1 MIGPKADKRGAR
13 ACRADGT
20 SSSPP
25 HFPQILGASPRRDKK
40 GGLRADLSVSG
51 QDPFPHPVSSPGDRA
66 LWEGDEKQKR
76 NFIRWSGEVIST
88 SRVWAE
94 KSCVGTVSE
103 STTWVPQRGGA
114 LWGSCDHTQ
123 LGVETYLP
131 RPSRAGQVDL
141 KPDCFNSA
149 LCPTTSSAGV
159 SNCLLKE
166 QMSLTWVS
174 SPAGWL
180 SSCMALGKLR
190 SSLELSLCYPS
201 KENSETS

>member
-1 MIGPKADKRGAR
+1 MRNRSETSSGGQVRSFPRPESGLRKAAWAQFLRAPRGA
-13 ACRADGT
+13 
-20 SSSPP
+20 
-25 HFPQILGASPRRDKK
+25 PQ
-40 GGLRADLSVSG
+40 
-51 QDPFPHPVSSPGDRA
+51 
-66 LWEGDEKQKR
+66 
-76 NFIRWSGEVIST
+76 
-88 SRVWAE
+88 
-94 KSCVGTVSE
+94 
-103 STTWVPQRGGA
+103 
-114 LWGSCDHTQ
+114 GSCDHTQ
-123 LGVETYLP
+123 LGTETYLP

-190 SSLELSLCYPS
+190 SSLELFLCHPS
-201 KENSETS
+201 KENSETSKGGSFNHLFQS